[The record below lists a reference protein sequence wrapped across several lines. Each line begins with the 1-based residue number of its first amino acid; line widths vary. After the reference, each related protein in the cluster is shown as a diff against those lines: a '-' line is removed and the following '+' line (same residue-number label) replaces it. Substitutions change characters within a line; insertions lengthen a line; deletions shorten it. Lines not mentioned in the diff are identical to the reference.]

1 MSFAALESR
10 VNAAVIKRLSNRVAS
25 CTPSGGGVPR
35 DVPGLFDAEYAE
47 QLDGMVG
54 GSTPAFTCNS
64 GYAVDLTAGATVVV
78 PSVVEVLPDGSE
90 VVWASVTYEV
100 AEPMPD
106 GAGFTVLR
114 LRKVSP

>member
-10 VNAAVIKRLSNRVAS
+10 VNGAVIRRLSNRIAQ
-25 CTPSGGGVPR
+25 CTPPGGGLTR

-54 GSTPAFTCNS
+54 GSTPVFTSSS
-64 GYAVDLTAGATVVV
+64 GLVYDLTAGATIVV
-78 PSVVEVLPDGSE
+78 PSVPQTMPDGSE
-90 VVWASVTYEV
+90 QVWASVTYEV
-100 AEPMPD
+100 VEPMPD
-106 GAGFTVLR
+106 GSGLTMLR